1 MNVNAN
7 TTLVDPFAINV
18 VRCTIKNFGDKGNSS
33 LPINGG
39 EIIQKILHIII
50 LFRFYLYFLQ
60 LFPCSERCQCF
71 GHADECFFDP
81 QVEAERRS
89 LNTEGKFE
97 GGGVCIGCRH
107 HTAGINCEY
116 CKEGKK

>member
-1 MNVNAN
+1 MVGKLYKKNI
-7 TTLVDPFAINV
+7 TYYYPFQIL
-18 VRCTIKNFGDKGNSS
+18 S
-33 LPINGG
+33 L
-39 EIIQKILHIII
+39 
-50 LFRFYLYFLQ
+50 F
-60 LFPCSERCQCF
+60 CSERCQCF

>member
-1 MNVNAN
+1 MYNLKLWRPGKFITAN
-7 TTLVDPFAINV
+7 D
-18 VRCTIKNFGDKGNSS
+18 C
-33 LPINGG
+33 
-39 EIIQKILHIII
+39 
-50 LFRFYLYFLQ
+50 
-60 LFPCSERCQCF
+60 ERCQCF
-71 GHADECFFDP
+71 GHSDECFFDP

-116 CKEGKK
+116 CKEGFYRPRNISQFESRPCVRCECSGTCLFLFS

>member
-1 MNVNAN
+1 M
-7 TTLVDPFAINV
+7 
-18 VRCTIKNFGDKGNSS
+18 
-33 LPINGG
+33 
-39 EIIQKILHIII
+39 
-50 LFRFYLYFLQ
+50 LQ
-60 LFPCSERCQCF
+60 LCLCSERCQCF

-107 HTAGINCEY
+107 HTAGVNCEY
-116 CKEGKK
+116 CKENYYRPKENDQFDSRPCVRCECSGTVYFFKCNNI

>member
-39 EIIQKILHIII
+39 EIIQKNITYYYPFQILS
-50 LFRFYLYFLQ
+50 LFFTTVSLQ
-60 LFPCSERCQCF
+60 
-71 GHADECFFDP
+71 
-81 QVEAERRS
+81 
-89 LNTEGKFE
+89 
-97 GGGVCIGCRH
+97 
-107 HTAGINCEY
+107 
-116 CKEGKK
+116 